1 MTMNSGGEPTAAQQP
16 TASEQLTL
24 LKREFPRRL
33 KQAIGSRSIHSFAKS
48 CGMSD
53 SLIRKYLSGSL
64 PGLDKALIM
73 AKEGGVSLEWLT
85 GGELSPFGTESAI
98 GPSFDLDLM
107 EAVIATTRQ
116 NFLERNIKLPP
127 EEEAKVIR
135 LIYELKSG
143 SQEPDKMRKSI
154 KINDSEFP
162 INDELIT
169 DDLRTES

>member
-1 MTMNSGGEPTAAQQP
+1 MTMNNGGEPTTAQQA
-16 TASEQLTL
+16 THSEQLAL

-33 KQAIGSRSIHSFAKS
+33 KQAIGSRSIHAFAKS

-73 AKEGGVSLEWLT
+73 AIESGVSLEWLT
-85 GGELSPFGTESAI
+85 GGELLPVGTESGI
-98 GPSFDLDLM
+98 GGSVDMDLM
-107 EAVIATTRQ
+107 EGVIATTRQ
-116 NFLERNIKLPP
+116 NFLERDIKLPP

-135 LIYELKSG
+135 LIYELKTG
-143 SQEPDKMRKSI
+143 SEDPEQVRKA
-154 KINDSEFP
+154 INVHGAELPTGAEF
-162 INDELIT
+162 IS